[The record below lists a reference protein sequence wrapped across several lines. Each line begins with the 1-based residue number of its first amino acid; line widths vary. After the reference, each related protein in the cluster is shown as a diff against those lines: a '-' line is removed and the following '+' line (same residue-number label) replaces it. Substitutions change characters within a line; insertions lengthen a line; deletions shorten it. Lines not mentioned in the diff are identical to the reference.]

1 MVDEETTISE
11 YGLNASPVF
20 RLTEDGDKTV
30 IREYGTNTPVWV
42 IDGKV
47 GGGGVEVMTTAERL
61 ATTPDAGDLIYD
73 STDGNLY
80 VGDGVTVGG
89 TPVSNSELETR
100 VDALETAVGIIQ
112 EGGEVVQGGYFCG
125 DWTDE
130 NVDAIIFGAWSAS

>member
-1 MVDEETTISE
+1 MSDENPSVYSAIT
-11 YGLNASPVF
+11 GALAF
-20 RLTEDGDKTV
+20 RLAQDGDKTFVLDAVTGQPVYV
-30 IREYGTNTPVWV
+30 INGN
-42 IDGKV
+42 V
-47 GGGGVEVMTTAERL
+47 GGGGVKVMTTEERT
-61 ATTPDAGDLIYD
+61 ATTPEAGALIYD

-100 VDALETAVGIIQ
+100 VDALETAVGIIE

-130 NVDAIIFGAWSAS
+130 NVDAIHFGAWSAS

>member
-1 MVDEETTISE
+1 MSDENTNVFSAING
-11 YGLNASPVF
+11 GLAFQLSQ
-20 RLTEDGDKTV
+20 DGDKTYV
-30 IREYGTNTPVWV
+30 LDAVTGAKVYV
-42 IDGKV
+42 IDGNV
-47 GGGGVEVMTTAERL
+47 GGGGVKVMTTAERT
-61 ATTPDAGDLIYD
+61 ATTPAAGALIYD

-80 VGDGVTVGG
+80 VGDGTTVGG

-130 NVDAIIFGAWSAS
+130 EDGAIIFGAWSAS

>member
-1 MVDEETTISE
+1 MSDENTNVYSSIT
-11 YGLNASPVF
+11 G
-20 RLTEDGDKTV
+20 RLAFQLSQDGDKTYV
-30 IREYGTNTPVWV
+30 LDAVTGRPVYV
-42 IDGKV
+42 IDGNV
-47 GGGGVEVMTTAERL
+47 GGGGVKVMTTAERT
-61 ATTPDAGDLIYD
+61 ATTPEAGALIYD

-130 NVDAIIFGAWSAS
+130 DVGAIHFGAWSAS